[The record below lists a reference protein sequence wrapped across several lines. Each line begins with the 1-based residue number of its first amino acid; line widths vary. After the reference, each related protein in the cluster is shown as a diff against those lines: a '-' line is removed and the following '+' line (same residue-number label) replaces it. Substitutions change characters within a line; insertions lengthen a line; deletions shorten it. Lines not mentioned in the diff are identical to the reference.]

1 MSETDTN
8 SQDVAPRPRIGL
20 ALGSGVARGWTHI
33 GVIRA
38 LVDHDIIPDVVAGT
52 SIGAMVGG
60 AYLSG
65 KLDSLADWATSL
77 TRMRMLRFLD
87 IPFRGGGIIAG
98 DRLRAAV
105 REHFGDVTFEDLRAP
120 LACVATELD
129 TGHEVWLRTGL
140 LIDAMEASYAL
151 PGMFTPVSIGGRWFV
166 DGALV
171 NPVPIS
177 VCRAMGARLVISVNP
192 NADQF
197 GKFARRASS
206 NSGNGQSA
214 TDETASFNVQ
224 PLPTGGIIDR
234 PRNLLMRGIFGREAR
249 KPSMFD
255 VMVSSLTIIQ
265 DRLARS
271 RLAGDPPDVAI
282 SPRIGHIGMLEFARA
297 QEAIDIGYEAGSQA
311 IGTIRDAMAVLA

>member
-1 MSETDTN
+1 MNDIET
-8 SQDVAPRPRIGL
+8 SSHELAPKPRIGL
-20 ALGSGVARGWTHI
+20 ALGSGVARGWVHI
-33 GVIRA
+33 GVLRA
-38 LVDHDIIPDVVAGT
+38 LLDHDIVPDVVAGT
-52 SIGAMVGG
+52 SIGALVGG

-65 KLDSLADWATSL
+65 KLDALADWATSL
-77 TRMRMLRFLD
+77 TRLRMLRFLD
-87 IPFRGGGIIAG
+87 ISFRGGGIIGG
-98 DRLRAAV
+98 DKLRAAV

-129 TGHEVWLRTGL
+129 TGHEVWLRTGPL
-140 LIDAMEASYAL
+140 VDAMEASYAL
-151 PGMFTPVSIGGRWFV
+151 PGMFTPVIIGDRWFV

-197 GKFARRASS
+197 GKYARKAGT
-206 NSGNGQSA
+206 NLGDGQSA
-214 TDETASFNVQ
+214 IDEGSSFNVQ
-224 PLPTGGIIDR
+224 PLSQGHIIDT
-234 PRNLLMRGIFGREAR
+234 PRNLVMRGIFGHEAK

-265 DRLARS
+265 DRLART

-282 SPRIGHIGMLEFARA
+282 SPRIGHIGMLEFVRA
-297 QEAIDIGYEAGSQA
+297 QEAIDIGYEAGEQA
-311 IGTIRDAMAVLA
+311 VGTIREAMAILA